1 MFSPTILH
9 DLWVGRCMCVSVRI
23 SFKGVQKVVF
33 ERLFVTAHDST
44 PYRFLPTQVLRQSF
58 PCMADSCGQHI

>member
-1 MFSPTILH
+1 MFMLSPTIYPIGGL
-9 DLWVGRCMCVSVRI
+9 VGVCAYLVQRRS
-23 SFKGVQKVVF
+23 KGSF